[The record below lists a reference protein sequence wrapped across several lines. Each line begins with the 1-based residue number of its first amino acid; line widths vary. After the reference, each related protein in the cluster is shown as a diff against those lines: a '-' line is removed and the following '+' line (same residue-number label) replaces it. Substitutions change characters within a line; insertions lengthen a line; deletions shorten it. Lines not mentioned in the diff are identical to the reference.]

1 MTAKTLAAAYAAA
14 ASRAAQV
21 STQATAPAANRG
33 QTQEPS
39 APQMP
44 GETILM
50 RLLRH
55 SLSPSDQIMARKA
68 LSGATPWQSGRG

>member
-14 ASRAAQV
+14 MSRAAQL
-21 STQATAPAANRG
+21 STQPTAPAAHPAH
-33 QTQEPS
+33 TPEPS
-39 APQMP
+39 AAQMP
-44 GETILM
+44 EDTILM

-68 LSGATPWQSGRG
+68 LSGATPGQPGRG